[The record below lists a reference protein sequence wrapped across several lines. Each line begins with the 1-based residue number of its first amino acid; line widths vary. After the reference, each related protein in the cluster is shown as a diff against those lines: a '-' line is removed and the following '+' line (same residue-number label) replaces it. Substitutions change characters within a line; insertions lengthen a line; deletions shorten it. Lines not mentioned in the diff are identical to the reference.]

1 MHARLRAV
9 ALVGLGLCPN
19 LMVLS
24 LSGFD
29 VYSERLG
36 HRKSLFL
43 SVLGTDR
50 SLHVGLFNASY
61 EQITTRR
68 MQWVSAS
75 L

>member
-1 MHARLRAV
+1 
-9 ALVGLGLCPN
+9 
-19 LMVLS
+19 MVLS

-43 SVLGTDR
+43 SGLGTDR